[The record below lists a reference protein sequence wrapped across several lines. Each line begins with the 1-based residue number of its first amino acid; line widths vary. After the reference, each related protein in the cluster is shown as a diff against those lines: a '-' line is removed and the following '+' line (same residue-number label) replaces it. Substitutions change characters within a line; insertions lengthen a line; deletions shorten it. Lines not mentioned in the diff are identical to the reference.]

1 MRLLATVAVI
11 ALASAGAVHYLAD
24 RAERADRAAAA
35 ARAPAAPVAT
45 PGQPLVLHA
54 DTRGHF
60 ITQTT
65 INGRAVTALVDTGA
79 SMVALPFEEARRMGL
94 TFQASDFRHPVSTAN
109 GVVQTAQVFLA
120 EVRLGPHAVTNVRAV
135 VMPAGVLEKAL
146 LGMTFLSRIG
156 RIEIENGRRL
166 TVRAG

>member
-11 ALASAGAVHYLAD
+11 ALASAGAVHYLATVPSA
-24 RAERADRAAAA
+24 RIAPRGR
-35 ARAPAAPVAT
+35 ARARRPVAT

-60 ITQTT
+60 VTQTT

-120 EVRLGPHAVTNVRAV
+120 EVRLGPYAVTNVRAV
-135 VMPAGVLEKAL
+135 VMPAGVLEKTL